1 MSGARSQ
8 AARRRP
14 YRPTLAPSRRR
25 GGSRARWRGALA
37 QYEMQRLESVREQEA
52 GPAPAPAGPTRVCRA
67 GQVRAGRPAAARG
80 AAAERRRGQQ
90 PGAAPAAG
98 GRAQRDRLLPPD
110 LVRGGLPQLL
120 GRVPLGGRPGCRP
133 PGAPPALPQATLCHP
148 DGLCYRP
155 LRHAPLAL
163 TRQAARVRLLRAG
176 EGRSW
181 APAPAWP
188 ASTLALV
195 TGAVRRPGAQV
206 CGAAGVPLEVVPL
219 TGEYWQRV
227 VQHCLGETRAGR
239 TPNPDVLCNSRRAP
253 ARRPLPPAGR
263 AALPGRGR
271 RPCER
276 ARARVPI
283 AGLEAVRPH
292 RVKFGA
298 FYDHLAAAHPGAFD
312 RVASGH
318 YARLLRPGGG
328 AAAQL
333 ALTRDAVKDQ
343 TYFLA
348 GLSRAQL
355 ERAMFPLG
363 PLTKAC
369 GALIRTLPCCLSAP
383 VMLGAVR
390 AGGCPV
396 GARRAGATGG
406 GRARRRRCGGWP
418 RRRACRTR
426 RGRTARASASWA
438 RRGARARARPPARA
452 QPVWLAGGWRA
463 AAPRNAQ
470 QMHSAGAWEALRNAF
485 AQSARDGAGL
495 LFTVRSRRSR
505 AAESQIGPIPGPPT
519 PHRRGCAR
527 AGRPDSGRAPRLGAC
542 ADGRW
547 RAWGAG
553 ALRRVPAR
561 APGRLGR
568 AAGGGGERARARPAR
583 RLLVLHAR
591 AAPRHRPR
599 RRPLARCPLPAPRAP
614 AVRPPARRW
623 RV

>member
-1 MSGARSQ
+1 V
-8 AARRRP
+8 
-14 YRPTLAPSRRR
+14 PSRRPLLPSLASR
-25 GGSRARWRGALA
+25 SQCFHFAGCPRARAAHRRG
-37 QYEMQRLESVREQEA
+37 
-52 GPAPAPAGPTRVCRA
+52 P
-67 GQVRAGRPAAARG
+67 PAAA
-80 AAAERRRGQQ
+80 
-90 PGAAPAAG
+90 
-98 GRAQRDRLLPPD
+98 
-110 LVRGGLPQLL
+110 
-120 GRVPLGGRPGCRP
+120 CRP
-133 PGAPPALPQATLCHP
+133 PCRLPHWLR
-148 DGLCYRP
+148 GRGRP
-155 LRHAPLAL
+155 R
-163 TRQAARVRLLRAG
+163 G
-176 EGRSW
+176 
-181 APAPAWP
+181 
-188 ASTLALV
+188 
-195 TGAVRRPGAQV
+195 PGAQV

-438 RRGARARARPPARA
+438 RRGAPARARSASLACGRVARCSSKERTADA
-452 QPVWLAGGWRA
+452 QCRCLGGA
-463 AAPRNAQ
+463 TQCVCP
-470 QMHSAGAWEALRNAF
+470 
-485 AQSARDGAGL
+485 
-495 LFTVRSRRSR
+495 VRSRRSR
-505 AAESQIGPIPGPPT
+505 AAVYSPLETEQ
-519 PHRRGCAR
+519 GC
-527 AGRPDSGRAPRLGAC
+527 
-542 ADGRW
+542 
-547 RAWGAG
+547 
-553 ALRRVPAR
+553 
-561 APGRLGR
+561 
-568 AAGGGGERARARPAR
+568 
-583 RLLVLHAR
+583 
-591 AAPRHRPR
+591 
-599 RRPLARCPLPAPRAP
+599 
-614 AVRPPARRW
+614 
-623 RV
+623 

>member
-1 MSGARSQ
+1 M
-8 AARRRP
+8 
-14 YRPTLAPSRRR
+14 
-25 GGSRARWRGALA
+25 
-37 QYEMQRLESVREQEA
+37 
-52 GPAPAPAGPTRVCRA
+52 
-67 GQVRAGRPAAARG
+67 
-80 AAAERRRGQQ
+80 
-90 PGAAPAAG
+90 
-98 GRAQRDRLLPPD
+98 
-110 LVRGGLPQLL
+110 
-120 GRVPLGGRPGCRP
+120 
-133 PGAPPALPQATLCHP
+133 
-148 DGLCYRP
+148 
-155 LRHAPLAL
+155 
-163 TRQAARVRLLRAG
+163 RLLRAG

-283 AGLEAVRPH
+283 AGLEAARPH

-363 PLTKAC
+363 PLTKAR
-369 GALIRTLPCCLSAP
+369 GALIRALPCCLSAP
-383 VMLGAVR
+383 SCLARCERAAVRSGRAGPARRAAAAR
-390 AGGCPV
+390 AGG
-396 GARRAGATGG
+396 GA
-406 GRARRRRCGGWP
+406 
-418 RRRACRTR
+418 
-426 RGRTARASASWA
+426 
-438 RRGARARARPPARA
+438 
-452 QPVWLAGGWRA
+452 
-463 AAPRNAQ
+463 
-470 QMHSAGAWEALRNAF
+470 
-485 AQSARDGAGL
+485 
-495 LFTVRSRRSR
+495 
-505 AAESQIGPIPGPPT
+505 
-519 PHRRGCAR
+519 
-527 AGRPDSGRAPRLGAC
+527 
-542 ADGRW
+542 
-547 RAWGAG
+547 
-553 ALRRVPAR
+553 
-561 APGRLGR
+561 
-568 AAGGGGERARARPAR
+568 AAGGGGGPAKPGAAGQPGHLLPGQGAAPAPARARPRALSQFGLREGGALQLQGTHSRCTVPVPGR
-583 RLLVLHAR
+583 RYAMRL
-591 AAPRHRPR
+591 PS
-599 RRPLARCPLPAPRAP
+599 PLETEQGC
-614 AVRPPARRW
+614 
-623 RV
+623 